1 MQNDSVGRILAE
13 FCLISMNFLLLIEL
27 IESLSD
33 VMSQVD
39 VNSLRCYGEIKETL
53 EGWVE

>member
-1 MQNDSVGRILAE
+1 
-13 FCLISMNFLLLIEL
+13 MNFLLLIEL

-39 VNSLRCYGEIKETL
+39 VNSLRCYGEIKETF